1 MLDYWRQCDNSQC
14 VILNYGLD
22 VTVSQIFLFIFFFL
36 ENKDWDGSM
45 LQVESVVCDA
55 VIY

>member
-22 VTVSQIFLFIFFFL
+22 VTVSQIFFL
-36 ENKDWDGSM
+36 ENKDWDGST